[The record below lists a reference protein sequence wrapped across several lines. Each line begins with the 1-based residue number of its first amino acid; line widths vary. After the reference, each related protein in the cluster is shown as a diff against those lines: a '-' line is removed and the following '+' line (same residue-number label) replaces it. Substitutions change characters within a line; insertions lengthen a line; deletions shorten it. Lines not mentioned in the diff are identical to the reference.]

1 MIDQSRALDA
11 IDKREYVLSKMRCE
25 YQKLISQT
33 KRVIL
38 DIIPTMT
45 TTPQWLLLMILLVSV
60 LVSVNLAGC
69 FVVSPCRRI
78 RVERIG
84 LSRILYRKEDRN
96 DIRIFS
102 IMCSRKCTTYFSLP
116 DHRIFMT
123 K

>member
-45 TTPQWLLLMILLVSV
+45 TTTPLASFNDTFGVCVGVSQSGRLFRCV
-60 LVSVNLAGC
+60 AVSSYSG
-69 FVVSPCRRI
+69 
-78 RVERIG
+78 
-84 LSRILYRKEDRN
+84 
-96 DIRIFS
+96 
-102 IMCSRKCTTYFSLP
+102 
-116 DHRIFMT
+116 
-123 K
+123 